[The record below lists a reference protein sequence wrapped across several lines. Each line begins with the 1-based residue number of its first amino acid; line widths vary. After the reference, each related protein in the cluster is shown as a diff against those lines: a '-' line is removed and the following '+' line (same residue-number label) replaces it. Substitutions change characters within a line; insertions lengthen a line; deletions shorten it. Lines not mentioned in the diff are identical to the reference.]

1 VLVLLPQWRFV
12 IVLLFLIGWGSGAAA
27 QEALD
32 DKEVGHAI
40 AVGRSCHAPIVRVT
54 ASVGDFD
61 VYVESPFARVAVV
74 AATALMMHERLDAP
88 GVRRAMQPGYRIW
101 LWHKRDS
108 RRRIS
113 VSRLSVRS
121 HYGEVQPVA
130 ERRVTLFLGTVPS
143 HGIIPP
149 LRQRYPEFLFDSLPK
164 GDFEIVLRTNEGLE
178 HYRIS
183 EKDRTKLIPVCNEH

>member
-1 VLVLLPQWRFV
+1 VL
-12 IVLLFLIGWGSGAAA
+12 LLFLIDSGSSSA
-27 QEALD
+27 QKALD
-32 DKEVGHAI
+32 EKEVQQAI
-40 AVGRSCHAPIVRVT
+40 AVGRSCHAPIIRVT
-54 ASVGDFD
+54 ASLGDFD
-61 VYVESPFARVAVV
+61 VYIESPFARVALV
-74 AATALMMHERLDAP
+74 AATALMMHEPLDAP

-101 LWHKRDS
+101 LWHKRGS

-121 HYGEVQPVA
+121 DDGEIRPVA
-130 ERRVTLFLGTVPS
+130 ERRATLFLGTVPS

-164 GDFEIVLRTNEGLE
+164 GDFEVVLHTNDGLQ

-183 EKDRTKLIPVCNEH
+183 EKDRTALIPVCNER